1 MIAEQSTGVS
11 HSSRPVLCELGGATR
26 GAARE
31 FDQFTWRR
39 GTLRRR
45 GLPWWDPGAGGWN
58 RERLMSYAIMDIKGI
73 GPLLAEKLK
82 KVGIRTTEKL
92 LETAKSA
99 KGRKELAAKI
109 GVDEKTILRWANLAD
124 RMRIKGI
131 GEDYAELLKVVGVDT
146 VKELKHRNVAKL
158 ASAMREANK
167 KNKFVRLLPSERRV
181 QRWVDQ
187 ARKLELKIT
196 Y

>member
-1 MIAEQSTGVS
+1 
-11 HSSRPVLCELGGATR
+11 
-26 GAARE
+26 
-31 FDQFTWRR
+31 
-39 GTLRRR
+39 
-45 GLPWWDPGAGGWN
+45 
-58 RERLMSYAIMDIKGI
+58 MSYAIMDIKGI
-73 GPLLAEKLK
+73 GPLMAERLK
-82 KVGIRTTEKL
+82 EKAGIRTTEKL

-124 RMRIKGI
+124 RMLIKGI
-131 GEDYAELLKVVGVDT
+131 GEDYAELLQVVGVDT
-146 VKELKHRNVAKL
+146 VKELKYRNVAKL

-167 KNKFVRLLPSERRV
+167 KNKLVRLLPSERRV